1 MTDVGG
7 RGSELGGTVT
17 AVEDRVPFVHVFQKL
32 GPARLPELVLDV
44 GEPVAD
50 GGHGEPR
57 ELRDLHPLLRTQ
69 VGQQVFALG
78 GLEEAGGKLGLQ
90 DQEMLGVPVGLPAF
104 PLMQGGDLT
113 GHVLEA
119 PDIHLQLHGRDP
131 GGGGG
136 LRGGGL
142 GEDLDHVG
150 DVGQGVLLGWGRA
163 GLCLRGL
170 GLLALGLG
178 QVDGL
183 VVVLEQV
190 ASGHAG
196 RPRGGGAQARL
207 VHDAEARPLKQGHC
221 A

>member
-1 MTDVGG
+1 MADVG
-7 RGSELGGTVT
+7 RWGSELGGTVT
-17 AVEDRVPFVHVFQKL
+17 AVEDGVAFVHVFQEL
-32 GPARLPELVLDV
+32 GPARFPKLVLDV

-50 GGHGEPR
+50 GGHR
-57 ELRDLHPLLRTQ
+57 ESRKLRDLHPLLRAQ

-78 GLEEAGGKLGLQ
+78 GLEEAGGKLSLQ
-90 DQEMLGVPVGLPAF
+90 DQKMLGVPVGLPAF
-104 PLMQGGDLT
+104 PLMQGGDLA
-113 GHVLEA
+113 GHVLKA

-150 DVGQGVLLGWGRA
+150 DVGQGVLLGRGRA

-183 VVVLEQV
+183 IVVLEQI

-196 RPRGGGAQARL
+196 RPRGGGTQDRL
-207 VHDAEARPLKQGHC
+207 VHDAEARLVKHGHC